1 MSVSSDQTQQ
11 SPASPDGPE
20 EGTSQAAAPGSRP
33 AEVPSSGEQV
43 SGLEGDPATLRETS
57 SPRPS
62 EPSPGHPVD
71 GKGVGVEAEQEGA
84 HPHRSPLGLV
94 MLSAL
99 GVVYGDIG
107 TSPLYALRETFHHS
121 FGLHPDQRTL
131 LGVLSLITWSLV
143 MIVSVKYLAFVL
155 RADLHGEG
163 GILTLT
169 GLVGKTAADPDRRSI
184 VLLTMLGLFGTA
196 LLYGEGIITPAISV
210 LSAVEGLKIA
220 TPVFEPYILPITIA
234 ILIGLFSIQSGG
246 TEKVGRIFGPITLL
260 WFFALFALGLYHLS
274 DAPVVLKAL
283 NPLYGLDFVTHNGW
297 TGFLVLGS
305 VVLVVTGAEALYA
318 DMGHFGRRPI
328 RWTWFVVVLPSLL
341 MNYYGQAALILAH
354 PETVD
359 NPFYKM
365 VPPPLLYP
373 MVILATAA
381 TVIASQALISG
392 SYSLTMQA
400 IRLGY
405 LPRLRVVHTSEHA
418 VGQIYVPAVNWILM
432 VSCIALV
439 LGFKSSSALAA
450 AYGLAVTG
458 AMVTT
463 TLLLYMVSQNMWK
476 WPVWASAGLCSLFLL
491 VDLTFLGANIIK
503 IPAGGWFPLVVGCML
518 FTVLTT
524 WHKGRS
530 ILARAMQPMSIS
542 IEQLFERFETEPP
555 LRVEG
560 NGVFLCGAPHRAPPA
575 LLNNLKHYH
584 VLHERVVLVSVSI
597 SDRSQVDQPFR
608 IRVEELGHGFY
619 QVRLRFGYLERCDV
633 PAALAS
639 IPDLELRPANTTYY
653 LGREIVIPTVGGGMA
668 MWRERLFAALS
679 HNSLNATAFFHIPP
693 DRVVEVGSQ
702 VCI

>member
-1 MSVSSDQTQQ
+1 MSSEENPPENIDHPDLAGAQTANEGPTSEPGPSLMPPDEGSSSVMAAAIQEPT
-11 SPASPDGPE
+11 GE
-20 EGTSQAAAPGSRP
+20 EG
-33 AEVPSSGEQV
+33 
-43 SGLEGDPATLRETS
+43 
-57 SPRPS
+57 
-62 EPSPGHPVD
+62 
-71 GKGVGVEAEQEGA
+71 
-84 HPHRSPLGLV
+84 PHHHHNQGPLGLL

-107 TSPLYALRETFHHS
+107 TSPLYAMRETFHHS
-121 FGLHPDQRTL
+121 FGLHPDQETL
-131 LGVLSLITWSLV
+131 LGVLSLITWSLILV
-143 MIVSVKYLAFVL
+143 VSVKYLAFVM

-169 GLVGKTAADPDRRSI
+169 GLVSKSAPDPTRRSI
-184 VLLTMLGLFGTA
+184 VLITLLGLFGTA

-210 LSAVEGLKIA
+210 LSAVEGLNVA
-220 TPVFEPYILPITIA
+220 TPVFQPYILPITIA
-234 ILIGLFSIQSGG
+234 ILIALFSIQSGG
-246 TEKVGRIFGPITLL
+246 TEKVGRIFGPITLV
-260 WFFALFALGLYHLS
+260 WFITLFGLGAYHIS
-274 DAPVVLKAL
+274 DSPVVVKAL
-283 NPLYGLDFVTHNGW
+283 NPLLGLGFLLSHGW

-318 DMGHFGRRPI
+318 DMGHFGRKPI
-328 RWTWFVVVLPSLL
+328 RWAWFIVVLPSLL
-341 MNYYGQAALILAH
+341 VNYYGQAALILAR
-354 PETVD
+354 PDTAD
-359 NPFYKM
+359 NPFFKM

-373 MVILATAA
+373 VVALATMA

-392 SYSLTMQA
+392 SYSMTMQA

-405 LPRLRVVHTSEHA
+405 LPRLKVVHTSERA
-418 VGQIYVPAVNWILM
+418 VGQIYVPVVNWVLM
-432 VSCIALV
+432 ISCIALV

-463 TLLLYMVSQNMWK
+463 TLLLFFVSQNLWK
-476 WPVWASAGLCSLFLL
+476 WPLAASLGLCSFFM
-491 VDLTFLGANIIK
+491 VIDVTFLGANIVK
-503 IPAGGWFPLVVGCML
+503 IPAGGWFPLVVGAIL

-524 WHKGRS
+524 WYKGRS
-530 ILARAMQPMSIS
+530 ILGKAMQPMSIS
-542 IEQLFERFETEPP
+542 VDQLFERFKTEPP

-560 NGVFLCGAPHRAPPA
+560 TGVFLAGVPRRAPPA

-597 SDRSQVDQPFR
+597 SDRSKVDQPFR
-608 IRVEELGHGFY
+608 IRVEDLGQGFY

-633 PAALAS
+633 PGALAT
-639 IPDLELRPANTTYY
+639 IPELDLRPATTTYY

-668 MWRERLFAALS
+668 MWRERLFATLS

>member
-1 MSVSSDQTQQ
+1 M
-11 SPASPDGPE
+11 
-20 EGTSQAAAPGSRP
+20 
-33 AEVPSSGEQV
+33 
-43 SGLEGDPATLRETS
+43 
-57 SPRPS
+57 
-62 EPSPGHPVD
+62 
-71 GKGVGVEAEQEGA
+71 
-84 HPHRSPLGLV
+84 
-94 MLSAL
+94 
-99 GVVYGDIG
+99 
-107 TSPLYALRETFHHS
+107 RETFHHS
-121 FGLHPDQRTL
+121 FGLVPNEETL
-131 LGVLSLITWSLV
+131 LGVLSLITWSLILV
-143 MIVSVKYLAFVL
+143 VSVKYLAFVM

-169 GLVGKTAADPDRRSI
+169 GLVGKSAPDPSQRSI
-184 VLLTMLGLFGTA
+184 VLVTLLGLFGTA

-234 ILIGLFSIQSGG
+234 IIVGLFSIQSGG
-246 TEKVGRIFGPITLL
+246 TEKVGRIFGPITLV
-260 WFFALFALGLYHLS
+260 WFISLFALGLYHIS
-274 DAPVVLKAL
+274 DAPVVFNAL
-283 NPLYGLDFVTHNGW
+283 NPVLGVGFLLHHGW

-318 DMGHFGRRPI
+318 DMGHFGRQPI
-328 RWTWFVVVLPSLL
+328 RWAWFVVVLPSLL

-365 VPPPLLYP
+365 VPAPLLYP
-373 MVILATAA
+373 MVGLATIA

-405 LPRLRVVHTSEHA
+405 LPRLKVVHTSEHA
-418 VGQIYVPAVNWILM
+418 VGQIYVPTVNWVLM
-432 VSCIALV
+432 IACIALV
-439 LGFKSSSALAA
+439 IGFKSSSALAA

-458 AMVTT
+458 AMATT
-463 TLLLYMVSQNMWK
+463 TLLLFIVSQNMWK
-476 WPVWASAGLCSLFLL
+476 WPLWASVTLCSFFM
-491 VDLTFLGANIIK
+491 VIDLTFLGANLIK
-503 IPAGGWFPLVVGCML
+503 IPAGGWFPLVVGAIL
-518 FTVLTT
+518 FTILTT
-524 WHKGRS
+524 WYKGRS
-530 ILARAMQPMSIS
+530 ILGKAMQPMSVS
-542 IEQLFERFETEPP
+542 IEHLFERFKTEPP
-555 LRVEG
+555 IRVEG
-560 NGVFLCGAPHRAPPA
+560 TGIFLAGVPHRAPPA

-597 SDRSQVDQPFR
+597 SDRSKVDQPFR
-608 IRVEELGHGFY
+608 IRWEELGEGFY

-639 IPDLELRPANTTYY
+639 IPELDLRPANTTYY

-668 MWRERLFAALS
+668 MWREKLFAALS

>member
-1 MSVSSDQTQQ
+1 MSTEDQTQQ
-11 SPASPDGPE
+11 
-20 EGTSQAAAPGSRP
+20 
-33 AEVPSSGEQV
+33 
-43 SGLEGDPATLRETS
+43 ETQ
-57 SPRPS
+57 
-62 EPSPGHPVD
+62 PVD
-71 GKGVGVEAEQEGA
+71 GGGATDGSADSPTAESPATPHPGGSAPRDPHAEEDHHDQHHGPIGA
-84 HPHRSPLGLV
+84 L

-107 TSPLYALRETFHHS
+107 TSPLYAMRETFHHS
-121 FGLHPDQRTL
+121 FGLHPDKVTL

-143 MIVSVKYLAFVL
+143 VVICVKYLAFVM

-169 GLVGKTAADPDRRSI
+169 GLVGKSAPDPSKRSI
-184 VLLTMLGLFGTA
+184 MLLTLLGLFGTA

-210 LSAVEGLKIA
+210 LSAVEGLNVATKI
-220 TPVFEPYILPITIA
+220 FEPYIIFITIG
-234 ILIGLFSIQSGG
+234 ILIALFSIQSGG
-246 TEKVGRIFGPITLL
+246 TEIVGKIFGPITLL
-260 WFFALFALGLYHLS
+260 WFISLFGLGLYHIS
-274 DAPVVLKAL
+274 DAPVVFEAL
-283 NPLYGLDFVTHNGW
+283 NPLLGLAFLTHHGW

-328 RWTWFVVVLPSLL
+328 RWAWFVVVFPSLM

-359 NPFYKM
+359 NPFFKM
-365 VPPPLLYP
+365 VPQPLLYP
-373 MVILATAA
+373 MVALATAA

-405 LPRLRVVHTSEHA
+405 LPRLRVVHTSERA
-418 VGQIYVPAVNWILM
+418 VGQIYVPAVNWVLM
-432 VSCIALV
+432 VACIALV
-439 LGFKSSSALAA
+439 IGFRSSSALAA

-458 AMVTT
+458 AMCTT
-463 TLLLYMVSQNMWK
+463 TLLLFMVSQNMWK
-476 WPVWASAGLCSLFLL
+476 WPLSASLGLCSVFL
-491 VDLTFLGANIIK
+491 VIDLTFLGANIVK
-503 IPAGGWFPLVVGCML
+503 IPAGGWFPLVVGCVL

-524 WHKGRS
+524 WYKGRT
-530 ILARAMQPMSIS
+530 ILGKAMQPMSIS
-542 IEQLFERFETEPP
+542 VEQLFERFKTEPP

-560 NGVFLCGAPHRAPPA
+560 TGVFLSGVPRRAPPA

-597 SDRSQVDQPFR
+597 SDRSKVDQPFR
-608 IRVEELGHGFY
+608 IRVEELGQGFY
-619 QVRLRFGYLERCDV
+619 QVRLRFGYMERCDV
-633 PAALAS
+633 PGALAS
-639 IPDLELRPANTTYY
+639 IPELDLRPANTTYY

-668 MWRERLFAALS
+668 MWREKLFATLS

>member
-1 MSVSSDQTQQ
+1 M
-11 SPASPDGPE
+11 
-20 EGTSQAAAPGSRP
+20 
-33 AEVPSSGEQV
+33 
-43 SGLEGDPATLRETS
+43 
-57 SPRPS
+57 
-62 EPSPGHPVD
+62 
-71 GKGVGVEAEQEGA
+71 
-84 HPHRSPLGLV
+84 PLLA
-94 MLSAL
+94 LSAL

-107 TSPLYALRETFHHS
+107 TSPLYAMRETFHHS
-121 FGLHPDQRTL
+121 FGLHPDQPTL

-143 MIVSVKYLAFVL
+143 IVICIKYLSFVM

-169 GLVGKTAADPDRRSI
+169 GLVGKSAPDPSKRSI
-184 VLLTMLGLFGTA
+184 AFLTLLGLFGTA

-210 LSAVEGLKIA
+210 LSAVEGLNVA
-220 TPVFEPYILPITIA
+220 TDIFEPYILFITIG

-260 WFFALFALGLYHLS
+260 WFIVLFGLGLYHIS
-274 DAPVVLKAL
+274 DAPVVFQAL
-283 NPLYGLDFVTHNGW
+283 NPLMGLNFLTHHGW

-318 DMGHFGRRPI
+318 DMGHFGRQPI
-328 RWTWFVVVLPSLL
+328 RLAWFAVVFPSLM

-354 PETVD
+354 PDAID
-359 NPFYKM
+359 NPFFKM
-365 VPPPLLYP
+365 VPQPMLYF
-373 MVILATAA
+373 VVALATAA

-392 SYSLTMQA
+392 SYSMTMQA

-418 VGQIYVPAVNWILM
+418 VGQIYVPTVNWVLM
-432 VSCIALV
+432 VACIALV
-439 LGFKSSSALAA
+439 IGFQSSSALAA

-458 AMVTT
+458 AMCTT
-463 TLLLYMVSQNMWK
+463 TLLLFMVSQNLWK
-476 WPVWASAGLCSLFLL
+476 WPFAASAALCSVFL
-491 VDLTFLGANIIK
+491 VIDLTFLGANLIK
-503 IPAGGWFPLVVGCML
+503 IPAGGWFPLVVGCIL

-524 WHKGRS
+524 WYKGRS
-530 ILARAMQPMSIS
+530 ILGKAMQPMSVS
-542 IEQLFERFETEPP
+542 VESLFERFKTEPP

-560 NGVFLCGAPHRAPPA
+560 TGVFLSGAPRRAPPA

-597 SDRSQVDQPFR
+597 SDRSKVDQPFR
-608 IRVEELGHGFY
+608 IRVEELGQGFY
-619 QVRLRFGYLERCDV
+619 QVRLRFGYMERCDV
-633 PAALAS
+633 PGALAS
-639 IPDLELRPANTTYY
+639 IPELDLRPATTTYY

-668 MWRERLFAALS
+668 MWREKLFATLS